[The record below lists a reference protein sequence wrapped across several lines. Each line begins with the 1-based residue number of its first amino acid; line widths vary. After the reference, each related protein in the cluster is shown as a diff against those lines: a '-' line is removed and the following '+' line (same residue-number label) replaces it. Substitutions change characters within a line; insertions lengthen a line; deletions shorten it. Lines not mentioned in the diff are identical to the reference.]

1 LYANSEYITP
11 MNQRDSILHIQIVEA
26 NPCDLGTYP
35 LHSFPFIYT
44 LSSLVDLEKSGV
56 SKVQRNPSLALFGQ
70 GVIVGIIDT
79 GIDYQHK
86 AFLNQD
92 GTSRILSIWDQ
103 TIQDGL
109 PPEEFTYG
117 TEYTKEQINLALKS
131 DNPLSIVP
139 SVDENGH
146 GTAIASI
153 AAGSTDIENAFTGI
167 APSSDLIVVKLKE
180 AKQNIRNIFFVPDG
194 PICYQETDI
203 ILAIRYFHRMTSIIN
218 RPIVICLALGSS
230 QGGHDGN
237 GDASAY
243 ISFISNTPQFGIVV
257 SAGNEG
263 NNQRHFFGTVAANT
277 FTKEF
282 ELKVSSNDKKFAFQ
296 IWSYAPARLT
306 VEIITP
312 TGESTREIFARINEC
327 NKYTFIFEASAVWVN
342 NVIIEEESGDQMT
355 MIRMENPTEGVWRI
369 RVRNTENSV
378 SSFHAWLP
386 SGDLISN
393 ETFFLQS
400 SPDTTIT
407 SPGNSINPM
416 TVTAY
421 NQNDNSI
428 LIESGR
434 GYTRIN
440 TIKPDFAAP
449 GYNLACAALNG
460 GYGTA
465 TGTGA
470 ASAYTAGIV
479 AMLLEW
485 AAVRGNYRSITGID
499 IRSML
504 TRGANRD
511 DELVYPN
518 NIWGYGKID
527 INGVF
532 EKLRI

>member
-1 LYANSEYITP
+1 
-11 MNQRDSILHIQIVEA
+11 MNQRDSLLHVQVVNP
-26 NPCDLGTYP
+26 NPCDLGNYP
-35 LHSFPFIYT
+35 LHAFPIIYT
-44 LSSLVDLEKSGV
+44 LSSVIDLEKSGV
-56 SKVQRNPSLALFGQ
+56 AKVQRNPNLALFGQ

-86 AFLNQD
+86 AFLNMD

-103 TIQDGL
+103 TIQDGT

-117 TEYTKEQINLALKS
+117 TEYKKEQIDLALKS

-153 AAGSTDIENAFTGI
+153 AAGSSDLENSFTGI
-167 APSSDLIVVKLKE
+167 APSSDIIVVKLKQ
-180 AKQNIRNIFFVPDG
+180 AKQNLRNIFFIPDG
-194 PICYQETDI
+194 PICFQESDV
-203 ILAIRYFHRMTSIIN
+203 ILAVRYFHRMTSIIN
-218 RPIVICLALGSS
+218 RPIVICLAIGSS

-237 GDASAY
+237 EDTSAY
-243 ISFISNTPQFGIVV
+243 LSFISNTPWFGIIIA
-257 SAGNEG
+257 AGNEG
-263 NNQRHFFGTVAANT
+263 NNERHFFGTVASDT
-277 FTKEF
+277 FSEEF
-282 ELKVSSNDKKFAFQ
+282 ELKVSSKDKKFAFQ
-296 IWSYAPARLT
+296 IWTYAPARFS

-312 TGESTREIFARINEC
+312 TGESTREIFARFNEC
-327 NKYTFIFEASAVWVN
+327 NKFTFIFEASVVWVN
-342 NVIIEEESGDQMT
+342 NNIIEEETGDQMIL
-355 MIRMENPTEGVWRI
+355 IRMENPTEGVWRI
-369 RVRNTENSV
+369 KVRNIENEV
-378 SSFHAWLP
+378 TSFHAWLP
-386 SGDLISN
+386 SGDLISK
-393 ETFFLQS
+393 ETFFLQP

-407 SPGNSINPM
+407 SPGNSVNPM
-416 TVTAY
+416 TATAY
-421 NQNDNSI
+421 NQSDDSI

-449 GYNLACAALNG
+449 GYNLTCAALNG

-470 ASAYTAGIV
+470 ASAYATGIA

-485 AAVRGNYRSITGID
+485 AVIRENYISITGMDVRRLLI
-499 IRSML
+499 
-504 TRGANRD
+504 RGASRD

-518 NIWGYGKID
+518 NIWGYGKIN